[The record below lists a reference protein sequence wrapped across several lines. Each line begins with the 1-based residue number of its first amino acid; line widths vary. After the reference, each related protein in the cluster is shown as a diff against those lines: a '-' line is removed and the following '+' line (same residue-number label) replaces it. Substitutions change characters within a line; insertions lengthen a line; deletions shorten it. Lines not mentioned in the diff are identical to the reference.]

1 MDFVAKEVA
10 IQYNKVTMKRINIIE
25 MKARQTGTII
35 EIEGGCAFEKR
46 LAAMGIN
53 AGKHVTKLSAFVMR
67 GPVAIKV
74 GRTVVALG
82 YGMASKVW
90 VNPNK
95 K

>member
-1 MDFVAKEVA
+1 
-10 IQYNKVTMKRINIIE
+10 MKRISLIK
-25 MKARQTGTII
+25 MKAKETGTIV
-35 EIEGGCAFEKR
+35 EIEGGSIFEKR

-53 AGKHVTKLSAFVMR
+53 VGKHVTKLSAFVMR

>member
-1 MDFVAKEVA
+1 MKRTSLVKLKAKE
-10 IQYNKVTMKRINIIE
+10 TGIIV
-25 MKARQTGTII
+25 
-35 EIEGGCAFEKR
+35 EIEGGSMFEKR
-46 LAAMGIN
+46 LGAMGIN
-53 AGKHVTKLSAFVMR
+53 VGKHVTKLSAFVMR

>member
-1 MDFVAKEVA
+1 
-10 IQYNKVTMKRINIIE
+10 MKRTSLVK
-25 MKARQTGTII
+25 MKARETGTIVD
-35 EIEGGCAFEKR
+35 IEGGSIFEKR
-46 LAAMGIN
+46 LAVMGIN
-53 AGKHVTKLSAFVMR
+53 VGKHVTKLSAFVMR

-82 YGMASKVW
+82 YGMAAKVW

>member
-1 MDFVAKEVA
+1 MKKTSLVRMKAKE
-10 IQYNKVTMKRINIIE
+10 I
-25 MKARQTGTII
+25 GTIV
-35 EIEGGCAFEKR
+35 EIEGGSIFEKR
-46 LAAMGIN
+46 LAAMGITI
-53 AGKHVTKLSAFVMR
+53 GKHVTKLSAFVMR

-90 VNPNK
+90 VNLNK

>member
-1 MDFVAKEVA
+1 MKRTSLIKMKAKE
-10 IQYNKVTMKRINIIE
+10 
-25 MKARQTGTII
+25 TGTII
-35 EIEGGCAFEKR
+35 EIEGGKGFEKR
-46 LAAMGIN
+46 LASMGISI
-53 AGKHVTKLSAFVMR
+53 GKHVTKLSAFVMR

-90 VNPNK
+90 VDPNK